1 MLEELAGSR
10 YLMNAYAVS
19 SDSWENFRQTGQRAS
34 LYEVAAALCGA
45 WSTLAEDQDFLG
57 ELNEMATER
66 MEPDLRSALQ
76 GPATPAPPAEAPDR
90 QKLVAEFAGYLDVDK
105 LLAQELVV
113 LVQAGM
119 DSVHAVRLI
128 SDLRDLLG
136 SRVTG
141 LTSPMLSSLQ
151 SNVPLLADKLC
162 KAERTLR
169 VFDYDPVSEAPAQHA
184 PHRRWVGT
192 LRLVGKTLGA
202 TAGAAG
208 AVANVAAAI
217 GSFGV
222 VTGFALASVLAG
234 AEAMSSAIADVVES

>member
-1 MLEELAGSR
+1 MLQDLTGSR

-19 SDSWENFRQTGQRAS
+19 SDSWQNFRQTGQHAS

-45 WSTLAEDQDFLG
+45 WSTLAEDQEFLG
-57 ELNEMATER
+57 GLYEMATER

-76 GPATPAPPAEAPDR
+76 GSAIPAPPAIAPGR
-90 QKLVAEFAGYLDVDK
+90 QAVVVEFADHLDVDK
-105 LLAQELVV
+105 LLAREFVV

-141 LTSPMLSSLQ
+141 VTSTMLSSLQ
-151 SNVPLLADKLC
+151 SNVPLLADQLC

-169 VFDYDPVSEAPAQHA
+169 GLDYDPVSEPPAGHA
-184 PHRRWVGT
+184 PHRRWVRS
-192 LRLVGKTLGA
+192 LHLVGRALGA

-217 GSFGV
+217 SSFGV

>member
-1 MLEELAGSR
+1 MLEDLTGSR

-19 SDSWENFRQTGQRAS
+19 SDSWESFRQTGQRAP
-34 LYEVAAALCGA
+34 LYEVAAVLCGTWA
-45 WSTLAEDQDFLG
+45 TLAEDQDFFG
-57 ELNEMATER
+57 GLNEMATER
-66 MEPDLRSALQ
+66 MESDLRNALQ
-76 GPATPAPPAEAPDR
+76 GPPVPAAPAAGPDR
-90 QKLVAEFAGYLDVDK
+90 QKLVAEFADHLDVDK
-105 LLAQELVV
+105 LLARELVV

-119 DSVHAVRLI
+119 ESVHAVRLI

-141 LTSPMLSSLQ
+141 LTGPMLSSLQ
-151 SNVPLLADKLC
+151 SKVPLLADELC

-184 PHRRWVGT
+184 PHRRWVRT
-192 LRLVGKTLGA
+192 LHLSGKTLGA

-234 AEAMSSAIADVVES
+234 AEAMSSAITDIVES